1 MGLFFNSKTI
11 VNGNATGKA
20 MTSNIPLSF
29 WGGVD
34 VNTGDVQDVHHNLYG
49 QNISGN
55 ILCIPY
61 DRGSCSS
68 SGIMLEMIRRG
79 VAPAAIICLDAE
91 PVLTLGSIMGRKLYN
106 SGVAIHTVSED
117 VFKELRHGD
126 WIIVN
131 DGGGIEVRNES
142 QILLAARR

>member
-1 MGLFFNSKTI
+1 MSNCFSSTVI
-11 VNGNATGKA
+11 VSGNASGKA

-34 VNTGDVQDVHHNLYG
+34 VNTGNVQDIHHNLYG

-61 DRGSCSS
+61 DRGSCST
-68 SGIMLEMIRRG
+68 SGIMLEMIRRE

-91 PVLTLGSIMGRKLYN
+91 PVLSLGSVLGQKLYN
-106 SGVAIHTVSED
+106 RGVAIHTVSED
-117 VFKELRHGD
+117 VFNAIQHGD
-126 WIIVN
+126 RIVVN
-131 DGGGIEVRNES
+131 HNGGIEVG
-142 QILLAARR
+142 